1 MTDNILNIANQIF
14 RLVFVV
20 RNVAYHRSLL
30 KQKDNFEQ
38 NYWILIFNNFLEI
51 AVLEW
56 CKVFGS
62 NTDTTHWTK
71 YIDVDDQ
78 AGFRSNLWKRL
89 NLTEQEWKDYRQKM
103 KDYRDKV
110 VAHDEYNPK
119 ITNYPDFSH
128 ALESCYFYYEIL
140 IKELRLLKCY
150 DYPDNL
156 EEYFNRSLKQ
166 AEKISETAYD
176 ATRNIKED
184 EY

>member
-62 NTDTTHWTK
+62 NTDTTHWTNH
-71 YIDVDDQ
+71 INDE
-78 AGFRSNLWKRL
+78 AGFRSNLLKRL
-89 NLTEQEWKDYRQKM
+89 NLTQPEWDNYWQEM
-103 KDYRDKV
+103 KNYRDKV
-110 VAHDEYNPK
+110 VAHHEYDPK